1 MAERVTIRDAAARLG
16 VSADTIRRRLRAG
29 TLTGERVSTPQGHRW
44 VVALPVTLEP
54 PPVADQGKPISVS
67 DSAGADVADALELAM
82 LRERVAGL
90 ERLGAELATERDAW
104 RERAA
109 QDADAARELRILL
122 GRAQALPRALAAGDV
137 APPDQAPPAPVAPWW
152 RRLWGGR

>member
-54 PPVADQGKPISVS
+54 PPVADPGKPISVR
-67 DSAGADVADALELAM
+67 DSAGADALEVAA

-90 ERLGAELATERDAW
+90 ERLGAELATDRDAW

-122 GRAQALPRALAAGDV
+122 GRAQELTRALPAGDV
-137 APPDQAPPAPVAPWW
+137 APTDDQGTASTPVAPWW